1 MNKFLGAYSDIKK
14 SKIVLMGAPF
24 DSTSSFRSGSRFAPD
39 VIRDYSDSIETYSP
53 YSDKD
58 LTDILFFDRGNI
70 DVYPGDTVKSL
81 DSIYSAVTEVIKE
94 NKMPFIIGGEH
105 LITLAEI
112 KALKKEYKEITI
124 IDFDAHT
131 DLREDYE
138 GVKLS
143 HATVMR
149 RIVELSGINLIQLGI
164 RSGTKEEFQF
174 AKKNNFLYGFTDIE
188 KINKQI
194 KGKNIF
200 ITVDIDVFDPAYVPA
215 VGNPESGG
223 IDFIKFMEFIKN
235 LKIDNL
241 IGADVVELIPHIDT
255 TYASAVFAAKLIRE
269 LLIIIY
275 RSL

>member
-174 AKKNNFLYGFTDIE
+174 AKKNNFLYSFTDIE
-188 KINKQI
+188 KIIKQI

-223 IDFIKFMEFIKN
+223 IDFIRFMEFIKN

>member
-39 VIRDYSDSIETYSP
+39 VIRDYSESIETYSP

-58 LTDILFFDRGNI
+58 LTDIPFFDRGNI

-94 NKMPFIIGGEH
+94 NKMPFVIGGEH

-174 AKKNNFLYGFTDIE
+174 AKKNNFLYSFTDIE
-188 KINKQI
+188 KIIKQI

-275 RSL
+275 KSL